1 MRVLI
6 CGGGTGGH
14 IYPGLALARYLV
26 KKNKENV
33 ILFVGT
39 SQGLENEIIPNAGFK
54 LEVIPVRAF
63 NKRSLK
69 EISAASF
76 ELLRSLKQAREIIKR
91 FKPDVV
97 VGTGGY
103 AAGPVVL
110 ASRLQRVPVLIHEQ
124 NVVPGFTN
132 RLLAG
137 RVNRV
142 CISFEETRAYLK
154 KAKVKLTGNPRASE
168 IGFLSR
174 EEGLK
179 RLPELDG
186 RRKTVLVFGGSRGAL
201 QLNKVMV
208 ELINRGDFPADI
220 QFLYITGELYYE
232 DVIKELKKQ
241 NSSVVVKPYLTD
253 MPAALAAAELV
264 ISRAGATAL
273 AEITVCGVPAVLVP
287 SPNVAYNHQYYNAL
301 LLEKEG
307 AAVLIEEKDFT
318 VQKLGEELKDFREN
332 SEVWQKMSHKSKKI
346 GMPEAAEMFYQCI
359 LEEIIPR

>member
-39 SQGLENEIIPNAGFK
+39 SQGLEDEIIPHAGFP
-54 LEVIPVRAF
+54 LEVVSVKAF

-69 EISAASF
+69 EVLAASF
-76 ELLRSLKQAREIIKR
+76 ELLRSLKQSREIIKR

-103 AAGPVVL
+103 AAGPVTL
-110 ASRLQRVPVLIHEQ
+110 ASSLLRVPVLIHEQ
-124 NVVPGFTN
+124 NVIPGVTN
-132 RLLAG
+132 RLLAA

-142 CISFEETRAYLK
+142 CISFEETRAYFK

-168 IGFLSR
+168 IGHLSR
-174 EEGLK
+174 EEGLR
-179 RLPELDG
+179 RLPELDP
-186 RRKTVLVFGGSRGAL
+186 RQKTVLVFGGSRGAL
-201 QLNKVMV
+201 QLNNVMV
-208 ELINRGDFPADI
+208 ELFNHGNFPAGV

-232 DVIKELKKQ
+232 DVIKKLKGKY
-241 NSSVVVKPYLTD
+241 SSVVVKPYLTD
-253 MPAALAAAELV
+253 MSAALAAADLV

-273 AEITVCGVPAVLVP
+273 AEITVCGVPAILVP

-318 VQKLGEELKDFREN
+318 AQKLSEQLKDFREN
-332 SEVWQKMSHKSKKI
+332 EEMWQEMSYKSKRI
-346 GMPEAAEMFYQCI
+346 GMPEAAEMMYQCI
-359 LEEIIPR
+359 LEEI